1 MHNAGVV
8 IAAAIG
14 VLALIYLLPWIDER
28 LRRQYGRWCRKQRDL
43 RAQRERR
50 ERPTRRVDS
59 Q

>member
-14 VLALIYLLPWIDER
+14 VLVLIYFLPWIDER
-28 LRRQYGRWCRKQRDL
+28 LRRQYGRWRRRQRDQ
-43 RAQRERR
+43 REQRERL
-50 ERPTRRVDS
+50 ERLARRADP